1 MAEAIITRRGG
12 ILTSS
17 LPYLYN
23 EGDECFSV
31 TDGWDPVVWPGTTT
45 YSLSKESDHLYT
57 SVTSASSNAGYLTTR
72 RVDLTNWNY
81 LKADIVKTQSNP
93 SGASQILIFTMN
105 NIISATGSIG
115 AGVNNSIGTDLSLTL
130 SIDISAITGAY
141 YIACRSQRGI
151 GTYPVVITKFYNV
164 RLTNA

>member
-12 ILTSS
+12 ISTYS

-31 TDGWDPVVWPGTTT
+31 TDGWEPVIWVGTTVYNHT
-45 YSLSKESDHLYT
+45 KESDHLYT
-57 SVTSASSNAGYLTTR
+57 SVTSVSSNSGFVTAR
-72 RVDLTNWNY
+72 KIDLTGWNY
-81 LKADIVKTQSNP
+81 LKADIIKTQPIS

-105 NIISATGSIG
+105 NLVSTAGSIG
-115 AGVNNSIGTDLSLTL
+115 FGANNSIGTDLSLTL
-130 SIDISAITGAY
+130 SVDISAITGAY
-141 YIACRSQRGI
+141 YIACRSQRGSSSS
-151 GTYPVVITKFYNV
+151 GTIETKFYNV

>member
-1 MAEAIITRRGG
+1 MADAIITRRGG
-12 ILTSS
+12 ILTYS

-31 TDGWDPVVWPGTTT
+31 TDGWDPVVWAGTTT

-93 SGASQILIFTMN
+93 SGASQVLIYSMQN
-105 NIISATGSIG
+105 LI
-115 AGVNNSIGTDLSLTL
+115 AGGQAAFVSDNSLGTDSSLTL
-130 SIDISAITGAY
+130 TINISALTGLY
-141 YIACRSQRGI
+141 FIACRSQRGT
-151 GTYPVVITKFYNV
+151 GAYPAVITKFYNV